1 MAPFAT
7 VPTICVGLIALLLAI
22 VGKRKRE
29 SLARW
34 ISPSFKLLP
43 RGRRA
48 SNSKTP
54 PRSFSPEKKVP
65 NNAPPPVEYQD
76 IFPPSPRDALPQVAD
91 RYSEAQKS
99 KLSHSPLKEEYFKK
113 NIIPF
118 TVDHREC
125 ASSMYT
131 PTGFSIDEIRTL
143 GDFPDYALL
152 SGVPLPEEHQTF
164 KIETA
169 CARPYRPFRWAYHQ
183 TMCKLPPLPYRGVI
197 P

>member
-1 MAPFAT
+1 MAAFAT

-22 VGKRKRE
+22 VGKRNRE
-29 SLARW
+29 LLARW
-34 ISPSFKLLP
+34 ISPSFTILP

-48 SNSKTP
+48 SDSKTP
-54 PRSFSPEKKVP
+54 PRSFSLERKVP
-65 NNAPPPVEYQD
+65 NNAPQPVEYQD

-91 RYSEAQKS
+91 SYSEAQKS
-99 KLSHSPLKEEYFKK
+99 KLSYGPLNEESFRK

-118 TVDHREC
+118 TVDYREC
-125 ASSMYT
+125 ALSIYT
-131 PTGFSIDEIRTL
+131 PMGFSVDEIKTL
-143 GDFPDYALL
+143 GDFPNYALL
-152 SGVPLPEEHQTF
+152 SGVPLPEPYQNF

-183 TMCKLPPLPYRGVI
+183 TMCKLPLLTQRGFI